1 MLTSALLFAVCT
13 FLLWGATN
21 FLISY
26 GEKNEGID
34 PTLFT
39 AVMWVTMGVLGVA
52 LSAYLLLKG
61 ETINLD
67 SKLLFP
73 IAAGLFLG
81 VGLLT
86 FAFALS
92 HGEMSTGATA
102 AIATSNA
109 VFTTL
114 LALVF
119 LRENMT
125 FQEWVGIGTVVL
137 GIVILRV

>member
-13 FLLWGATN
+13 FLLWGTTN

-26 GEKNEGID
+26 GEKNKGID
-34 PTLFT
+34 PTMFA
-39 AVMWVTMGVLGVA
+39 AVMLAAMGILGVA
-52 LSAYLLLKG
+52 LLAYLLVRG
-61 ETINLD
+61 DPVTMNW
-67 SKLLFP
+67 KLVIP
-73 IAAGLFLG
+73 VAAGLLLG
-81 VGLLT
+81 VGILT
-86 FAFALS
+86 FAFAMS
-92 HGEMSTGATA
+92 HNEMSTGATA

-137 GIVILRV
+137 GIIILRI

>member
-13 FLLWGATN
+13 FLLWGTTN

-26 GEKNEGID
+26 GEKNKGID
-34 PTLFT
+34 PTMFA
-39 AVMWVTMGVLGVA
+39 AVMLGAMGILGVV
-52 LSAYLLLKG
+52 LFAYLLVRG
-61 ETINLD
+61 DPITMNW
-67 SKLLFP
+67 KLVIP
-73 IAAGLFLG
+73 VAAGLLLG
-81 VGLLT
+81 VGILT
-86 FAFALS
+86 FAFAMS
-92 HGEMSTGATA
+92 HREMSTGATA

-114 LALVF
+114 RALVF

-137 GIVILRV
+137 GIIILRV

>member
-1 MLTSALLFAVCT
+1 MTSALLFAVCT

>member
-1 MLTSALLFAVCT
+1 MTSALLFAVCT
-13 FLLWGATN
+13 FLLWGTTN

-26 GEKNEGID
+26 GEKNKGID
-34 PTLFT
+34 PTMFA
-39 AVMWVTMGVLGVA
+39 AVMLAAMGILGVA
-52 LSAYLLLKG
+52 LLAYLLVRG
-61 ETINLD
+61 DPVTMNW
-67 SKLLFP
+67 KLVIP
-73 IAAGLFLG
+73 VAAGLLLG
-81 VGLLT
+81 VGILT
-86 FAFALS
+86 FAFAMS
-92 HGEMSTGATA
+92 HNEMSTGATA

-137 GIVILRV
+137 GIIILRI

>member
-26 GEKNEGID
+26 GEKNEEID

-52 LSAYLLLKG
+52 LFAYLLLKG

>member
-13 FLLWGATN
+13 FLLWGTTN

-26 GEKNEGID
+26 GEKNKGID
-34 PTLFT
+34 PTMFA
-39 AVMWVTMGVLGVA
+39 AVMLVAMGILGVV
-52 LSAYLLLKG
+52 LFAYLFVRG
-61 ETINLD
+61 DPITMNW
-67 SKLLFP
+67 KLVIP
-73 IAAGLFLG
+73 VAAGLLLG
-81 VGLLT
+81 IGILT
-86 FAFALS
+86 FAFAMS
-92 HGEMSTGATA
+92 HSEMSTGATA

-137 GIVILRV
+137 GIIILRI